1 MKQRVKLAQAIVHDP
16 EIVFLDE
23 PTNGLD
29 PAGREQILGLVQNLW
44 REHGIT
50 VVLSSHLLH
59 DVDRICDQ
67 IIIIARGRMLVHD
80 TLNNLKK
87 SSTGVAEVV
96 LAAGQ
101 TELQK
106 ILSSEGMPA
115 EALSNGHVRVE
126 LPGEDIA
133 PVLRLM
139 RAHGIRPLE
148 IIPSP
153 NALEEIFVKA
163 LADSHD
169 SD

>member
-1 MKQRVKLAQAIVHDP
+1 
-16 EIVFLDE
+16 
-23 PTNGLD
+23 
-29 PAGREQILGLVQNLW
+29 
-44 REHGIT
+44 
-50 VVLSSHLLH
+50 
-59 DVDRICDQ
+59 VDRICDQ

-115 EALSNGHVRVE
+115 EVLSNGHVRVE